1 MFFEGCRGMATFPS
15 STRRLSSVF
24 ALLAVA
30 SIAMAPPHTATRK
43 SATPSKGP
51 NDQALALQVALDK
64 AGFSPGQIDGRPGT
78 FTTRALDAFRAA
90 RGLAGPSGALD
101 EATIAAL
108 GDVYRT
114 PLVQYTITQADVDG
128 PFQDNIPQD
137 MVEKS
142 KLPALGYTSPL
153 EELAERFHASPDLL
167 TRLNR
172 DVTLAAG
179 ANIQVPAV
187 DPLRLPA
194 RSGER
199 PAAETRDATAA
210 SVEISKESNAAVVRD
225 TQGAVLMYA
234 PVTVGS
240 EHDPLPVGDW
250 KITGVFD
257 LPTFSY
263 NPDLFW
269 DADSSHGKAKLAAG
283 PNNPVGVI
291 WIQINREHFGLH
303 GTPEPSQIGRAESHG
318 CIRMTNWD
326 VVRLAALVKNG
337 TPVLLR

>member
-1 MFFEGCRGMATFPS
+1 
-15 STRRLSSVF
+15 
-24 ALLAVA
+24 
-30 SIAMAPPHTATRK
+30 
-43 SATPSKGP
+43 
-51 NDQALALQVALDK
+51 
-64 AGFSPGQIDGRPGT
+64 
-78 FTTRALDAFRAA
+78 
-90 RGLAGPSGALD
+90 
-101 EATIAAL
+101 
-108 GDVYRT
+108 
-114 PLVQYTITQADVDG
+114 
-128 PFQDNIPQD
+128 

-153 EELAERFHASPDLL
+153 EELAERFHASPDLI
-167 TRLNR
+167 TRLNPG
-172 DVTLAAG
+172 VTLAAG
-179 ANIQVPAV
+179 TIIKVPAV
-187 DPLRLPA
+187 DPLRLPT
-194 RSGER
+194 RTGER
-199 PAAETRDATAA
+199 PAAEMRDAKAA

-225 TQGAVLMYA
+225 AQGAVILYA

-250 KITGVFD
+250 KVTGVFD

-269 DADSSHGKAKLAAG
+269 DADPAHGKAKLAAG

-303 GTPEPSQIGRAESHG
+303 GSPEPSQIGRTESHG

-326 VVRLAALVKNG
+326 VVRLAALVKTG

>member
-1 MFFEGCRGMATFPS
+1 MATFRS
-15 STRRLSSVF
+15 SSQRVAAVLVV
-24 ALLAVA
+24 LAVA
-30 SIAMAPPHTATRK
+30 SIAMAGPHKPARK
-43 SATPSKGP
+43 SATPAKS
-51 NDQALALQVALDK
+51 NEQALAVQVALDK
-64 AGFSPGQIDGRPGT
+64 AGFSPGLIDGRPGT

-90 RGLAGPSGALD
+90 RGLAGRSGALD
-101 EATIAAL
+101 EATAAAL
-108 GDVYRT
+108 GDVYKT
-114 PLVQYTITQADVDG
+114 PLVQYTVTQADVDG
-128 PFQDNIPQD
+128 PFQENIPQD

-153 EELAERFHASPDLL
+153 EELAERFHASPDLI
-167 TRLNR
+167 TRLNPG
-172 DVTLAAG
+172 VTLAAG
-179 ANIQVPAV
+179 TIIKVPAV

-194 RSGER
+194 RTGER
-199 PAAETRDATAA
+199 PAAEMRDAKAA

-225 TQGAVLMYA
+225 AQGAVILYA

-250 KITGVFD
+250 KVTGVFD
-257 LPTFSY
+257 LPTFNY

-269 DADSSHGKAKLAAG
+269 DADPAHGKAKLAAG

-303 GTPEPSQIGRAESHG
+303 GSPEPSQIGRTESHG

-326 VVRLAALVKNG
+326 VVRLAALVKTG